1 MVKVLIVDDVL
12 SVRDTLKDFMEFV
25 VNDIE
30 IDLAKNGADAIK
42 KVNENCYNLLVSDQN
57 MPDMKGSDFIAMT
70 INKLR
75 ADKTDIYIYSG
86 QLREELT
93 LDFKDYGE
101 VKVIDKFESPMFFK
115 EILEQYSSKQ

>member
-30 IDLAKNGADAIK
+30 IDLAKNGVDAIK
-42 KVNENCYNLLVSDQN
+42 KVNENRYNLLISDQN
-57 MPDMKGSDFIAMT
+57 MPDMKGSDFITET
-70 INKLR
+70 IDKLR

-86 QLREELT
+86 QLKEELT
-93 LDFKDYGE
+93 IDFKDYGD